1 MQPSLHQFFVEVG
14 ARGEGG
20 GQPVKRAGRGDGAVV
35 RRPRSS
41 SADDAFFGVDVASP
55 GAGDDPCDLVPPVGT
70 AGSTVSGGGL
80 SLPQSPSF
88 LDAAA
93 AAAAI

>member
-1 MQPSLHQFFVEVG
+1 MAGTIPFTSMTAVSLS
-14 ARGEGG
+14 
-20 GQPVKRAGRGDGAVV
+20 PL
-35 RRPRSS
+35 PSS
-41 SADDAFFGVDVASP
+41 SADDVFFGVDVASP

-88 LDAAA
+88 LDAAS

>member
-1 MQPSLHQFFVEVG
+1 MVVLPFFGGDSSVELL
-14 ARGEGG
+14 
-20 GQPVKRAGRGDGAVV
+20 P
-35 RRPRSS
+35 SS
-41 SADDAFFGVDVASP
+41 SSDAADAFFGVDVASP
-55 GAGDDPCDLVPPVGT
+55 GAGDDPCDRVPPVGT